1 MFETKN
7 SWYVFERRSN
17 CELELVAENGI
28 LTLSLSRK
36 AMTEERKVALRAKG
50 GGGGSEAVKGI
61 LHAARKGGELANVGI
76 LGRLGDLASVDEKFD
91 VAVSTACSMLDH
103 IVVQTTAGA
112 QRCLAFLRQH
122 GLGRA
127 NFIPLDKMK
136 KGAHDRAVET
146 PEGATR
152 LFELIN
158 PANFSVTPALYLCV
172 GNTLVAPDLE
182 TATRWAYEFD
192 KRWRVVTLDGQLIE
206 TSGTMAG
213 GGKLVR
219 KGGMRLKNG
228 ARSIPLIAED
238 DNVDDFKAIEE
249 QASKVVEE
257 LKECRQRRRDIAQEI
272 QLLTK
277 SIKALSIKLPKLSI
291 EIEGFDTTRA
301 TLTERIPELR
311 SQCELSEKDRAML
324 KKLNQEV
331 EKRKMEMASCAM
343 QTSKLESDVAR
354 IQKAILDAGGPKLK
368 LQQSVC
374 DKVTKELDEAEK
386 KLNAARVAIATSE
399 KAIAKAKSAKVANQ
413 EEMETL
419 KATTHDKLTEFR
431 SLEDGALEVMQKY
444 EEVKDLEAEKNGALE
459 EISKEIE
466 VLEKSQSV
474 LKGAEIELMGQ
485 ADAFEKQLHESEKKR
500 QHWASEIEKLHAAE
514 EDEEEYD
521 ASDDEAEEEEKI
533 PDEAEEEEKIP
544 DEADTEDAPDVEQKG
559 LANSQRSSCLSRLTL
574 NTLEQYRE
582 EDVKAQISVL
592 ETEKATLAKN
602 ANMGAIAEYRK
613 KEADYL
619 SR

>member
-1 MFETKN
+1 M
-7 SWYVFERRSN
+7 
-17 CELELVAENGI
+17 
-28 LTLSLSRK
+28 
-36 AMTEERKVALRAKG
+36 
-50 GGGGSEAVKGI
+50 KGI
-61 LHAARKGGELANVGI
+61 LQAARKGGELANVGI
-76 LGRLGDLASVDEKFD
+76 LGRLGDLATVDEKFD

-112 QRCLAFLRQH
+112 QRCLAFLRQR

-213 GGKLVR
+213 GGNSVR

-228 ARSIPLIAED
+228 AKAIPSIAEGD
-238 DNVDDFKAIEE
+238 TVDDFKAIEE
-249 QASKVVEE
+249 QTSKVVEE
-257 LKECRQRRRDIAQEI
+257 LKGCRQRRRDIAQEI
-272 QLLTK
+272 QVLTK
-277 SIKALSIKLPKLSI
+277 SIKAISIKVPKLSI
-291 EIEGFDTTRA
+291 EIEGFDTTRV
-301 TLTERIPELR
+301 TLTERLPELR
-311 SQCELSEKDRAML
+311 SQCELSEKDRALL

-331 EKRKMEMASCAM
+331 EKRKMEMASCSIQA
-343 QTSKLESDVAR
+343 SKLESEVAK
-354 IQKAILDAGGPKLK
+354 IQKAILEAGGPKLK
-368 LQQSVC
+368 QQQSVY
-374 DKVTKELDEAEK
+374 DKVIKELDESEK

-399 KAIAKAKSAKVANQ
+399 KAIAKAKAAKVANQ
-413 EEMETL
+413 EELETL

-431 SLEDGALEVMQKY
+431 TLEHGALEVMQKY
-444 EEVKDLEAEKNGALE
+444 EEVKVLEAEKRGALE
-459 EISKEIE
+459 AISKEIE
-466 VLEKSQSV
+466 VLKKSESV

-485 ADAFEKQLHESEKKR
+485 AEAFEKQLLELEKKR
-500 QHWASEIEKLHAAE
+500 QHWASEIEKLCAAE

-533 PDEAEEEEKIP
+533 PSEGAS
-544 DEADTEDAPDVEQKG
+544 DVEQKG
-559 LANSQRSSCLSRLTL
+559 FANSHRSSSLARLTL
-574 NTLEQYRE
+574 TSLEQYRE
-582 EDVKAQISVL
+582 EEVKAQIGIL